1 VAHIKLSYFDFS
13 GSRGEEC
20 RLALHLAGLE
30 FEDVRIKGAD
40 WRSVKESTPFGSL
53 PVLEIE
59 GKGTLAQSTA
69 ILVYLGREHGLH
81 PTDNWEAAQHEQLM
95 AAAEDFRRDVYEV
108 LQIKGDPDRQ
118 EAREAFAAGP
128 AQSWAR
134 NVEGHL
140 GDGPFIAG
148 AKLSVADLKL
158 YMVVRWFVSGSIDH
172 ISTDVFADFPK
183 LMGLYEAVHTHPGI
197 TSWYAK

>member
-1 VAHIKLSYFDFS
+1 MAHIKLSYFDFS

-30 FEDVRIKGAD
+30 FQDVRIKGAD

-69 ILVYLGREHGLH
+69 ILVYIGREHGLH

-95 AAAEDFRRDVYEV
+95 GAAEDFRRDVYDV
-108 LQIKGDPDRQ
+108 LQVKDPDRQ
-118 EAREAFAAGP
+118 KAREELASGP
-128 AQSWAR
+128 AQTWAR
-134 NVEGHL
+134 NVEQHL
-140 GDGPFIAG
+140 GTGPFVAG
-148 AKLSVADLKL
+148 TKLCVADLKL

-172 ISTDVFADFPK
+172 VSKDVFADYPK
-183 LMGLYEAVHTHPGI
+183 LMALYQAVHTHPSI